1 MKLFEN
7 YKAIISQIFKTLA
20 KTLITAPERAVRY
33 GRVYKNLLSGK
44 TNLLGFTLAEN

>member
-33 GRVYKNLLSGK
+33 GRVYQNLLSGK
-44 TNLLGFTLAEN
+44 ANLLNFALAKK